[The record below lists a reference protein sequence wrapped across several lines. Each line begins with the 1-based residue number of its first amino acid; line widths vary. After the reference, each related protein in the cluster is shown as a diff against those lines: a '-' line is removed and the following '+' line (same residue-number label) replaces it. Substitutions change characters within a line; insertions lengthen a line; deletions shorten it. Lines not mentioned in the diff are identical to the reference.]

1 VSRNAPLGDDA
12 QPPVVQASQQLAK
25 LPTHAEPP
33 IGALQLA
40 ALDFV
45 EHFVAPA
52 AVVRQQVTNPGFPQ
66 VDRAAQLT
74 TNPLQLWFIRVAFAC
89 AAAHLTNV
97 PWFAAPAQSQ
107 VATAAR
113 AAATSAASAPV
124 GSHFAALCCAV
135 SASSENAM
143 TVTK

>member
-25 LPTHAEPP
+25 TPTHAEPAF
-33 IGALQLA
+33 GALQLA

-45 EHFVAPA
+45 EHFVLPA

-66 VDRAAQLT
+66 VEWAAQLT

-89 AAAHLTNV
+89 PAAQLTNA
-97 PWFAAPAQSQ
+97 PWFAAPAQLQ
-107 VATAAR
+107 CRATAAR
-113 AAATSAASAPV
+113 AAATS
-124 GSHFAALCCAV
+124 F
-135 SASSENAM
+135 
-143 TVTK
+143 